1 MERVEQVIQNEFE
14 EARKCFERFWAD
26 SAVRERI
33 AEAAAILADCFRSGG
48 HVYSCGNGGSMCD
61 AMHFAEELSGRYRA
75 DRPALGS
82 VAFSD
87 PGHLTCVGNDYGFEE
102 VFARAVE
109 AQGRRGDVLVVFS
122 TSGSSRNVV
131 RACEVAQEIG
141 MKIVAMTGRQESE
154 VGDLADVT
162 IICEGA
168 GFADRVQE
176 MHIQIV
182 HILIGLTERLM
193 FDESAD

>member
-1 MERVEQVIQNEFE
+1 
-14 EARKCFERFWAD
+14 
-26 SAVRERI
+26 
-33 AEAAAILADCFRSGG
+33 
-48 HVYSCGNGGSMCD
+48 MCD
-61 AMHFAEELSGRYRA
+61 AMHFAEELSGRYRG
-75 DRPALGS
+75 DRPALGAM
-82 VAFSD
+82 AFSD

-122 TSGSSRNVV
+122 TSGSSRNVI
-131 RACEVAQEIG
+131 RACEVAQEVG
-141 MKIVAMTGRQESE
+141 MKIVALTGREGSE
-154 VGDLADVT
+154 VGGLADVT
-162 IICEGA
+162 MVCEGA

>member
-1 MERVEQVIQNEFE
+1 MERVDQVIQNEFE

-26 SAVRERI
+26 SVVRERI
-33 AEAAAILADCFRSGG
+33 GEAAVVLADCFRTGG
-48 HVYSCGNGGSMCD
+48 HAYSCGNGGSMCD
-61 AMHFAEELSGRYRA
+61 AMHFAEELSGRYRG
-75 DRPALGS
+75 DRPALGAM
-82 VAFSD
+82 AFSD

-131 RACEVAQEIG
+131 RACEAAREIG
-141 MKIVAMTGRQESE
+141 MKIVALTGREGSE
-154 VGDLADVT
+154 VGGLADVT
-162 IICEGA
+162 MVCEGA